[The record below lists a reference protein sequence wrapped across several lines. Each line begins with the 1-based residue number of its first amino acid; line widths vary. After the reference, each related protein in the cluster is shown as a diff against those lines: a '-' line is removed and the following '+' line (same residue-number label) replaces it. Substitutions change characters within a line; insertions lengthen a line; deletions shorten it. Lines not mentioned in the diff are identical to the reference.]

1 MIKLWWHRLIT
12 KRVEM
17 RFVNY
22 SIMGALIMDG
32 WEIAKEE
39 NENNVAGMV
48 YVERRE

>member
-1 MIKLWWHRLIT
+1 MIKLWWRRLTT

-22 SIMGALIMDG
+22 SIADALIMNG
-32 WEIAKEE
+32 WEVAKEE
-39 NENNVAGMV
+39 DENNVAEMV

>member
-1 MIKLWWHRLIT
+1 MIKLWWHRLTT